1 MSKDK
6 IEVNMNIHD
15 MPIVIEELEKA
26 QDTIKKLQQENQQLQ
41 SNWNSLR
48 EWLEEQNKFY
58 EVSTMGYSYGVIC
71 NVLDKMNELEG
82 VDNEISS
89 IRT

>member
-1 MSKDK
+1 MNDKRIGDMSRDELMDYI
-6 IEVNMNIHD
+6 IELD
-15 MPIVIEELEKA
+15 EENGRNER
-26 QDTIKKLQQENQQLQ
+26 KLAKLQ

-82 VDNEISS
+82 DNDVK
-89 IRT
+89 

>member
-1 MSKDK
+1 MNKK
-6 IEVNMNIHD
+6 IKEILEGIEV
-15 MPIVIEELEKA
+15 VIKHNGTLEFDAKELKILLNYA
-26 QDTIKKLQQENQQLQ
+26 TKLQ

-71 NVLDKMNELEG
+71 NVLDKMNELEKG
-82 VDNEISS
+82 DN
-89 IRT
+89 